1 MTTAN
6 NDKLTNLRERFPLI
20 CDVIVSAPDLVKI
33 ETAKSGAVTGR
44 LGSIRVC
51 SIHDPEAEAIKFA
64 ASLEINRGDHVALYG
79 AGLGYH
85 LKPLLDAV
93 GEGGRVVVA
102 EANGSLLKAAIRIV
116 DEKVI
121 LDDRLT
127 LVCGRDE
134 ESMLSAWSKAFAA
147 LDPGRT
153 KVAIHIPSFQL
164 IPDDFPKTKNAVEL
178 IRMERRFP
186 LVMGGYQTENFRKNL
201 PVILKSSGVASL
213 AGSIKGGVAAVV
225 GAGPSLDKQIPY
237 LSQLR
242 YSAILCSDTAA
253 PALISQSI
261 IPDMIFSVDPQKAT
275 KLHFDLAGRWDI
287 PLALVPTA
295 NCDVVSQWSGP
306 LYFGFIDPERFP
318 PGPAQAFAKRMGAL
332 QSGGSV
338 SCFALETAF
347 IMGATTVI
355 LFGQDFSFAGDKSH
369 ASNTVPAMLGNN
381 KCADEEMVLERDYF
395 GREVKTSRNLYG
407 YRREFE
413 NLVKS
418 YPKGHTCPATVYT
431 LSPEGICM
439 EGIEPIASPSPY
451 IGSVAGSGCLA
462 DLKSHPAQKA
472 DEEVRRSFLDWI
484 DQR

>member
-1 MTTAN
+1 MNAAN
-6 NDKLTNLRERFPLI
+6 NDKLTSLSKKFPLI
-20 CDVIVSAPDLVKI
+20 HDVIISAPALIEI

-44 LGSIRVC
+44 LGKIRVC
-51 SIHDPEAEAIKFA
+51 SSHDPEAEAIKFA
-64 ASLEINRGDHVALYG
+64 ASIKIESGDHVALYG
-79 AGLGYH
+79 VGLGYH

-102 EANGSLLKAAIRIV
+102 EANGSLLKAAINII
-116 DEKVI
+116 DERVI
-121 LDDRLT
+121 FDERLT
-127 LVCGRDE
+127 LVCGEGEDA
-134 ESMLSAWSKAFAA
+134 MLPAWSKAFAS
-147 LDPGRT
+147 LDPSRT

-201 PVILKSSGVASL
+201 PVILKSSGIASL

-253 PALISQSI
+253 PALISRSI
-261 IPDMIFSVDPQKAT
+261 IPDMIFTVDPQNMT

-295 NCDVVSQWSGP
+295 NCDVVSQWDGP

-318 PGPAQAFAKRMGAL
+318 PGPVQIFAKRMGAL
-332 QSGGSV
+332 KSGGSV
-338 SCFALETAF
+338 SCFALETAL
-347 IMGATTVI
+347 IMGAATVI
-355 LFGQDFSFAGDKSH
+355 LFGQDFSFTGDKSH
-369 ASNTVPAMLGNN
+369 ASNTVPAMLGYSGV
-381 KCADEEMVLERDYF
+381 ADEEMVLERDYF

-407 YRREFE
+407 YRRDFE

-418 YPKGHTCPATVYT
+418 CPASVYT
-431 LSPEGICM
+431 MTPEGIRL

-462 DLKSHPAQKA
+462 DFKSYPAQKA
-472 DEEVRRSFLDWI
+472 GEEVRRSFLDWI